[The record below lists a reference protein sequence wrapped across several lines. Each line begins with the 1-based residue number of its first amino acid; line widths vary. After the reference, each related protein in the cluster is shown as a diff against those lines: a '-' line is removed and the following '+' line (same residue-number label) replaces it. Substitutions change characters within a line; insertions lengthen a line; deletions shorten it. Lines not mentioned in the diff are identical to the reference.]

1 MFNKIKFHHL
11 MQLIAKKLSL
21 LFEKGRHCSYNQGY
35 ASAHRLTYTFLVTML
50 VWAVPRDLPPDPVCY
65 GMNAV
70 LHNRV
75 RAVGQ
80 EVRQARLCL
89 NQLINLKPG
98 CTACKKLVLILL
110 NGVRKKDLES
120 AWIVSVS
127 ANAVLLGKNQS
138 EVGVWDAPRDAAAVL
153 PIPEGS
159 WTHTLPPG
167 KSPQSALSSDLC
179 NGLKNFLKAV
189 TLLLHF
195 CCPLPYKQIF
205 AHKQMF
211 ALNRAAGRHLLQLK
225 RDRTTVMIPACT
237 KDTIGQLWH

>member
-80 EVRQARLCL
+80 EARQARMCL

-110 NGVRKKDLES
+110 NGVRKKDLEP

-138 EVGVWDAPRDAAAVL
+138 EVGVWDAQRDAAAVL

-159 WTHTLPPG
+159 WTRIPPPG
-167 KSPQSALSSDLC
+167 KSPLSALSSDLC
-179 NGLKNFLKAV
+179 NGLKKLPKGSDLAPA
-189 TLLLHF
+189 LLL
-195 CCPLPYKQIF
+195 PSAI
-205 AHKQMF
+205 
-211 ALNRAAGRHLLQLK
+211 
-225 RDRTTVMIPACT
+225 
-237 KDTIGQLWH
+237 